1 MKILVTGG
9 AGFIGS
15 NLCDYLLVQD
25 HQLVVIDDLSSGF
38 KENLK
43 VNFDSIEFYQSKLET
58 FDLDKL
64 VSIDAVVHLAAQA
77 SAPASI
83 SNFYHST
90 SSNLLSTI
98 KLVDYCKSRGI
109 PMVYASSSAV
119 YGNLPLGDDQEV
131 AVDLLSP
138 YATDK
143 YVSELYLSV
152 VHRLYGL
159 SSIGLR
165 FFNVYGPRQD
175 PKNPYSG
182 VISIFT
188 DRLLASEDVTING
201 GYQTR
206 DFIYVNDVVDVIYRS
221 IKMVTNGSVCEVVN
235 VLTGNTI
242 SIDMLADKMI
252 SIIGSRSQKI
262 FKELLLGDPE
272 RSEGTTEKMRNLFQ
286 LNRHILT
293 AFDEGLFQTIDFMRA
308 QANDDEK

>member
-152 VHRLYGL
+152 AHRLYGL

-206 DFIYVNDVVDVIYRS
+206 DFIYVNDVADVIYRS